1 MVQRKRLQQAILNR
15 SEKIRKERSCQQL
28 QHKGT
33 EKGDSKFIH
42 KDVCTQILCSP
53 FYQFLHI
60 LEQGTAKVNFWR
72 SLI

>member
-1 MVQRKRLQQAILNR
+1 MVQRERLQQAILNR
-15 SEKIRKERSCQQL
+15 SEKIREERSCQQL

-33 EKGDSKFIH
+33 EKGDSEFIH
-42 KDVCTQILCSP
+42 KDVCTQILCSS

-60 LEQGTAKVNFWR
+60 LEQGTAKENFWR